1 LALKIKRI
9 YEKPSETDGERFLV
23 DRLWPRGISQEAAR
37 LTAWLKDLAPS
48 AALRQWFGHDPERWP
63 EFQERYRA
71 ELQDADKTELLQKLA
86 DKARHGTVTLV
97 YGARDEAHNNA
108 VVLQGLLEQ
117 YLKAGKA

>member
-1 LALKIKRI
+1 MALKIKRI

>member
-1 LALKIKRI
+1 MALKIKRI
-9 YEKPSETDGERFLV
+9 YEKPGETDGERFLV

-48 AALRQWFGHDPERWP
+48 TGLRQWFGHDPGRWP

-71 ELQDADKTELLQKLA
+71 ELQTPAKTELLRKLA

-97 YGARDEAHNNA
+97 YGARDEARNNA
-108 VVLQGLLEQ
+108 VVLQDLLEQ
-117 YLKAGKA
+117 YLKADKA